1 MRTSRAASPLASST
15 IAAWRQQQ
23 RRKVTFKVYP
33 SAAAAVDARFRD
45 EWFHQISGPQS
56 SHVTY
61 LVAAVDAP
69 QSAARQLLHSFSSAH
84 GVLQALPKG

>member
-23 RRKVTFKVYP
+23 RRITFKVYP
-33 SAAAAVDARFRD
+33 SAAVAIDARFRN